1 MRRQPIA
8 VRMRKLGLSF
18 PKDVDFHQLLTCAF
32 EQMEDALV
40 VLSDARGSL
49 EPGTLPSIY
58 RALLVELLR
67 RWVRSLAESFGASE
81 SLQNGRLFGELAG
94 DARAAELLAQAWP
107 HSGSWPSLEPE
118 QLGQIYEVLLGLQL
132 TQTADGRLRL
142 ETHQIRKNA
151 GVFFT
156 PCALADSVVRRA
168 LELLAER
175 DASSLRICDPAL
187 GGAMF
192 LLQAG
197 RQLHALANVGSDGA
211 VRGISRSQIVVEC
224 LFGVDQS
231 ELSVAVAE
239 AALWL
244 WAADNTLAMRTA
256 GQHLMV
262 GNTLLGQGWLPTKTA
277 VPQPEMAFSWGEA
290 LPELI
295 ANGFDCVVGNPPWVA
310 YAGRAAKPLL
320 PEERAWLSKNYR
332 AFRGYPTLQA
342 MFVERAAELAPRGV
356 VALLLPSSV
365 ADLEGYRSMRQV
377 FTASHTL
384 VSPLTEY
391 GEDAFS
397 GVTQPCFA
405 LVARPSELPGVGSS
419 EAWALSERQSARLKA
434 AAIEI
439 PQALLRLREFPAWPA
454 SLFREMGF
462 QTTRRASEN
471 LLVRKP
477 AELTADLCPILEGK
491 DIHEFREGE
500 ARLYLRISPE
510 LLAWAGCRFRAREQ
524 FAAVKFV
531 VRQTA
536 KVPIAAR
543 HTSGLPFR
551 NSLLAGFETEGLST
565 HLVLGLLNSALYRA
579 LHLAF
584 QRDARQATF
593 PQVKVAHL
601 RCLPMPPLTPNLVHR
616 IEALARDAESATGKL
631 DRTPLDQCVFELFAI
646 TVEEQ
651 TAILRFL
658 AERVPELSYTSTP

>member
-1 MRRQPIA
+1 MQRQPLA
-8 VRMRKLGLSF
+8 VRMRKLGLAF
-18 PKDVDFHQLLTCAF
+18 AKDAKFNQLLISAF
-32 EQMEDALV
+32 EHLEDALV
-40 VLSDARGSL
+40 VLSDARASFDS
-49 EPGTLPSIY
+49 GTLPSIY

-67 RWVRSLAESFGASE
+67 RWVRSLAESFGAAE

-94 DARAAELLAQAWP
+94 DARAGALLAQAWP
-107 HSGSWPSLEPE
+107 LSSSWPCLEPE

-132 TQTADGRLRL
+132 TQTVDGRLVFS
-142 ETHQIRKNA
+142 THQGRNNS

-156 PCALADSVVRRA
+156 PSALADSVVRRA
-168 LELLAER
+168 LELLPER
-175 DASSLRICDPAL
+175 DPSSLRICDPAL

-192 LLQAG
+192 LLQAA
-197 RQLHALANVGSDGA
+197 RQLHALANRESDGVA
-211 VRGISRSQIVVEC
+211 RGISRSQIIVEC

-244 WAADNTLAMRTA
+244 WAADSTLAMRTA

-262 GNTLLGQGWLPTKTA
+262 GDALLGQGWLPSKST
-277 VPQPEMAFSWGEA
+277 VPKPEKAFNWGEA
-290 LPELI
+290 LPALK

-310 YAGRAAKPLL
+310 FAGRAAKPLL
-320 PEERAWLSKNYR
+320 PPVRAWLSKNYR

-342 MFVERAAELAPRGV
+342 MFVERAAELAPHGV
-356 VALLLPSSV
+356 VALLLPSSL

-384 VSPLTEY
+384 ISPLTEY
-391 GEDAFS
+391 GEDAFC

-405 LVARPSELPGVGSS
+405 LVACPSEPPSVGSS
-419 EAWALSERQSARLKA
+419 EAWVLSERQSARLKA
-434 AAIEI
+434 AAIEV
-439 PQALLRLREFPAWPA
+439 PPALLRLRGVPAWPA

-477 AELTADLCPILEGK
+477 AELTSDLCPILEGK
-491 DIHEFREGE
+491 DVHEFREGE
-500 ARLYLRISPE
+500 ARLYLRMSPE
-510 LLAWAGCRFRAREQ
+510 LLAWAGCRLRAREQ
-524 FAAVKFV
+524 FAAVDFV

-551 NSLLAGFETEGLST
+551 NSLLGGFEAEGLST

-584 QRDARQATF
+584 QRDARQAAF

-601 RCLPMPPLTPNLVHR
+601 RCLPMPPLTAALVQR
-616 IEALARDAESATGKL
+616 IDALARAAESVTGKL
-631 DRTPLDQCVFELFAI
+631 DRTALDECVFELFAI
-646 TVEEQ
+646 SFEER
-651 TAILRFL
+651 TGILRFL
-658 AERVPELSYTSTP
+658 SERVPELGYASEP

>member
-1 MRRQPIA
+1 MRRQPLA
-8 VRMRKLGLSF
+8 VRMRRLGLSF
-18 PKDVDFHQLLTCAF
+18 PKDAKFNQLLTCAF
-32 EQMEDALV
+32 EHMESALI
-40 VLSDARGSL
+40 VLSDARESSQ
-49 EPGTLPSIY
+49 PGTLPSIY

-67 RWVRSLAESFGASE
+67 RWVRSVAEGFGAAE
-81 SLQNGRLFGELAG
+81 CLQNGRLFGELAG
-94 DARAAELLAQAWP
+94 DARAGALLAHSWP
-107 HSGSWPSLEPE
+107 HSDSWPSLEPE

-132 TQTADGRLRL
+132 TQTADGHLGL
-142 ETHQIRKNA
+142 TTHQIRKNT

-156 PCALADSVVRRA
+156 PSALADSVVRRA
-168 LELLAER
+168 LALLEGR
-175 DASSLRICDPAL
+175 DPSSLRVCDPAL

-197 RQLHALANVGSDGA
+197 RQLHGLGNVQSSGDA
-211 VRGISRSQIVVEC
+211 RGMSRAQIVVEC

-244 WAADNTLAMRTA
+244 WAADDTLAMRTA

-262 GNTLLGQGWLPTKTA
+262 GDALLGQGWSPTKSV
-277 VPQPEMAFSWGEA
+277 VPKAAKAFNWGEA
-290 LPELI
+290 LPELK
-295 ANGFDCVVGNPPWVA
+295 ATGFDCVVGNPPWVA
-310 YAGRAAKPLL
+310 FAGRAAKPLL
-320 PEERAWLSKNYR
+320 PEDRAWLSKNYR

-342 MFVERAAELAPRGV
+342 MFVERAAELAPGGV

-365 ADLEGYRSMRQV
+365 ADLEGYRSMRQTL
-377 FTASHTL
+377 TASHTL
-384 VSPLTEY
+384 VAPLTEY

-439 PQALLRLREFPAWPA
+439 PQALLRLRESPAWPA

-477 AELTADLCPILEGK
+477 VELTSDLCPILEGK

-500 ARLYLRISPE
+500 ARLYLRTSPE

-551 NSLLAGFETEGLST
+551 NSLLAGFEADGLST

-584 QRDARQATF
+584 QRDARQAAF

-601 RCLPMPPLTPNLVHR
+601 RCLPMPPLTDTLVQR
-616 IEALARDAESATGKL
+616 IEALAREAESATGKL

-646 TVEEQ
+646 TFEER
-651 TAILRFL
+651 ADILRFL
-658 AERVPELSYTSTP
+658 AERVPELSYGSAP